1 MLNRLARMAMLDV
14 RIGGGVNAAGVQLT
28 YRDTDCAGLLLQYV
42 GVVSKG
48 VRQCAALRSDQ

>member
-42 GVVSKG
+42 DVVLKG
-48 VRQCAALRSDQ
+48 MRQGAAVRPDQ

>member
-14 RIGGGVNAAGVQLT
+14 RIGRDINAAGVKLT

-42 GVVSKG
+42 DVVLKG
-48 VRQCAALRSDQ
+48 VRQCAALRSGQ